1 MKPDVLVEVSWEVC
15 NKVGGIHTV
24 LTSKLPL
31 TLEKYSDYIAIG
43 PYFQNNNAFLEGPV
57 PEQFTSICSTL
68 EQEGIVLHFGKWL
81 VNGEPLAILVD
92 FQNYFYKGDEIKKE
106 LWEDY
111 GVSSIRGG
119 HDYTEP
125 VVFSHA
131 VGKVTSL
138 IQQAM
143 QGRNIVLHCHEWM
156 AGGAILYCKK
166 NNVPVGTVF
175 TTHATILGRTLASN
189 HVDLYKAVGNINP
202 DAEAERYGI
211 ESKHGVEKA
220 CAHACDVFTT
230 VSDVTSAEAEA
241 FLGKKAD
248 VLLYN
253 GIDMSLFPSIEQE
266 AVAHDR
272 FARKIHNFL
281 SYYFLPHY
289 CVNIKNSLLF
299 FIAGRYEFRDKGMD
313 VYLRALEE
321 LNTKLKK
328 ENGKTVFAFVFV
340 PGEVSG
346 IDPLLLQKREH
357 FHDIED
363 GVSDEIND
371 VKEKLLQSLLIGKKI
386 AASSLLSRDFM
397 QSLTFR
403 LQRFKESGNPP
414 FSSHHMQ
421 DMHDAVLQT
430 LGASALENSSTDKV
444 KIVFYPI
451 YLAGADG
458 LLDLSYYEAIQGC
471 DLGVFPSYYEPWGY
485 TPMETAAFGIPS
497 VTSSLSGFGQY
508 VGKQEVKP
516 PGVFVLDRE
525 DDSMACKDLAE
536 YMYKFTKLTSAE
548 RSKNK
553 QRAKDLARTCD
564 WAVLIENYLEAHE
577 MALK

>member
-31 TLEKYSDYIAIG
+31 TLEQYSDYIAIG
-43 PYFQNNNAFLEGPV
+43 PYFQNNNSFLEGPV
-57 PEQFTSICSTL
+57 PEQFESICNTL

-81 VNGEPLAILVD
+81 VNGEPLTILVD
-92 FQNYFYKGDEIKKE
+92 FQNYFYKGDDIKKG
-106 LWEDY
+106 LWEEHKID
-111 GVSSIRGG
+111 SLRSG

-125 VVFSHA
+125 IVFSHA

-166 NNVPVGTVF
+166 NNVQVGTVF

-189 HVDLYKAVGNINP
+189 HVDLYKAVGNIDP
-202 DAEAERYGI
+202 EAEAKKYGI
-211 ESKHGVEKA
+211 ESKHGIEGA
-220 CAHACDVFTT
+220 CAHAADVFTT
-230 VSDVTSAEAEA
+230 VSDVTSIEAEA

-253 GIDMSLFPSIEQE
+253 GIDMTLFPSIEQE
-266 AVAHDR
+266 AVAHNK
-272 FARKIHNFL
+272 FARKIHDFL

-289 CVNIKNSLLF
+289 PVEIKDSLLF
-299 FIAGRYEFRDKGMD
+299 FTAGRYEFRDKGMD
-313 VYLRALEE
+313 IYLKSLEK
-321 LNTKLKK
+321 LNTRLKK
-328 ENGKTVFAFVFV
+328 EDGKTVFAFVFV
-340 PGEVSG
+340 PGGVSG

-357 FHDIED
+357 FHDIDD
-363 GVSDEIND
+363 GVSDQISD
-371 VKEKLLQSLLIGKKI
+371 VKEKLLQSLLMGKKI
-386 AASSLLSRDFM
+386 AAGSLLSKDFM

-421 DMHDAVLQT
+421 DIHDAVLQT
-430 LGASALENSSTDKV
+430 LGSSSLNNGSTDKV
-444 KIVFYPI
+444 KVVFYPI

-497 VTSSLSGFGQY
+497 ITSSLSGFGQY
-508 VGKQEVKP
+508 IGKQEVKP
-516 PGVFVLDRE
+516 PGIFVLDRN
-525 DDSMACKDLAE
+525 DDEQAINDLAQQ
-536 YMYKFTKLTSAE
+536 MYDVGKLTSTE

-564 WAVLIENYLEAHE
+564 WSVLIENYLKAHE
-577 MALK
+577 MSLK